1 MIKVNLLRPS
11 KKEIKEPGPLP
22 DEEIKVTKVKERKPL
37 NLTKLIVP
45 FAVLLV
51 VILFYTQRTAVN
63 REKSL
68 LNDAREQ
75 KKKLEYVFT
84 LLQEREL
91 KKALYEK
98 KINLIRQLKLRQG
111 VPVVVMD
118 ELSKQLP
125 DWVWLTEVSFNNQ
138 RVQLKGKAL
147 SNNLI
152 ADYIYNLENSPSF
165 NNVNLVAST
174 QKRIRN
180 DQILEFSMNA
190 AFVLPQQTT
199 PEVVMTGKTQE
210 GGSK

>member
-11 KKEIKEPGPLP
+11 KKEIKETAPLP
-22 DEEIKVTKVKERKPL
+22 EEEITVTKVKERKPL

-51 VILFYTQRTAVN
+51 AVLFYTQRTSVN

-125 DWVWLTEVSFNNQ
+125 DWIWLTEVSFNRQ

-190 AFVLPQQTT
+190 AFVLPQQAT
-199 PEVVMTGKTQE
+199 PAGVMTGKTQK

>member
-1 MIKVNLLRPS
+1 MLKVNLLRPS
-11 KKEIKEPGPLP
+11 KKETKETAPLP
-22 DEEIKVTKVKERKPL
+22 EEEIRVKEVKERKPL

-51 VILFYTQRTAVN
+51 AVLFYTQRTAVN
-63 REKSL
+63 RERGL

-75 KKKLEYVFT
+75 KKKLDYVFIK
-84 LLQEREL
+84 LQEREL

-98 KINLIRQLKLRQG
+98 KINLIRRLKLRQG
-111 VPVVVMD
+111 APVMIMD
-118 ELSKQLP
+118 ELCKQLP
-125 DWVWLTEVSFNNQ
+125 DWVWLTEVSLNKE
-138 RVQLKGKAL
+138 RVQIKGKAL

-180 DQILEFSMNA
+180 DQVLEFSMNA
-190 AFVLPQQTT
+190 GFALPQQTMPKGVAVGTT
-199 PEVVMTGKTQE
+199 PK
-210 GGSK
+210 GGNK